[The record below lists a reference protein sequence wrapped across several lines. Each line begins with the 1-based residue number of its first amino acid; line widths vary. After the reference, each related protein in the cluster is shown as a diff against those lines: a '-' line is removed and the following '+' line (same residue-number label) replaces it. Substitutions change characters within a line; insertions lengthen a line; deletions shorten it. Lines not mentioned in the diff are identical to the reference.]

1 MCGRFALHRAT
12 ESLLEQFE
20 AQAGPGLSD
29 WQPSYNIPPGQPI
42 LNVHGD
48 GASGRWLSAMRW
60 GLVPGFAPSAAGVEI
75 QGRARAPINA
85 RAESV
90 ARSPLFRNAL
100 RRRRTLVPADAWY
113 EWRTTPRGKQPYALR
128 PAGEA
133 GFAFAGLYEDH
144 PEAGRTCTI
153 ITAPAAPSVGFVHPR
168 MPVVLP
174 PEAWARWLDP
184 ELTDAAELT
193 GLLGPYPGELA
204 AWPVSRAVNRPAND
218 GPELLDPVPGSEEDR
233 HGPRR

>member
-20 AQAGPGLSD
+20 AQAGPGLGD
-29 WQPSYNIPPGQPI
+29 WQPSCNIPPGQPI
-42 LNVHGD
+42 LNIYRDAEGVRRLG
-48 GASGRWLSAMRW
+48 AMRW
-60 GLVPGFAPSAAGVEI
+60 GLVPAFAPTAAGVEI
-75 QGRARAPINA
+75 RGRARAPINA

-113 EWRTTPRGKQPYALR
+113 EWLAGPQGKQPYAVR

-133 GFAFAGLYEDH
+133 SFAFAGLFDDH
-144 PEAGRTCTI
+144 PEAGRSCAI
-153 ITAPAAPSVGFVHPR
+153 ITAPAAPSVAFIHPR

-184 ELTDAAELT
+184 QLTDAAEL
-193 GLLGPYPGELA
+193 LAPYPGELA

-218 GPELLDPVPGSEEDR
+218 FPHLLEPVARSEEDR
-233 HGPRR
+233 HGPRP